1 MSAARTH
8 AHCNECGGMRWHH
21 VLYALK
27 EQTPGDESQIFSFE
41 LLRCAGC
48 DEVRLRK
55 TTLSSLDREE
65 DSKVLPRVTYYP
77 PSTVRP
83 APKWLSDLLLEQ
95 LSGDVTS
102 EYNLLLEIYAALH
115 NDAPSLA
122 AMGIRAVIETVM
134 VNAVGDEG
142 SFKRNLSTL
151 KSKGLISQLDIDH
164 LMDVL
169 DVGSAAI
176 HRGHIP
182 RLDDVIGALDIAET
196 LVKRLHLD
204 KNAIAALKK
213 STPPRS
219 RKSDA

>member
-1 MSAARTH
+1 MTAARTQ
-8 AHCNECGGMRWHH
+8 AHCNECGGLRWHH

-27 EQTPGDESQIFSFE
+27 EQTPGDESRLCSFE

-55 TTLSSLDREE
+55 TTLSSSDRAE
-65 DSKVLPRVTYYP
+65 DSKVRPRVTYSP

-83 APKWLSDLLLEQ
+83 EPKWLSDLLLEQ
-95 LSGDVTS
+95 ILGDVTS
-102 EYNLLLEIYAALH
+102 EYDLLVEIYAALH
-115 NDAPSLA
+115 NGAPSLA

-134 VNAVGDEG
+134 VNTVGDEG
-142 SFKRNLSTL
+142 SFKKNLATL
-151 KSKGLISQLDIDH
+151 KNKGLISQLDIDH

-182 RLDDVIGALDIAET
+182 GLDDVISALDIAET
-196 LVKRLHLD
+196 LV
-204 KNAIAALKK
+204 
-213 STPPRS
+213 
-219 RKSDA
+219 